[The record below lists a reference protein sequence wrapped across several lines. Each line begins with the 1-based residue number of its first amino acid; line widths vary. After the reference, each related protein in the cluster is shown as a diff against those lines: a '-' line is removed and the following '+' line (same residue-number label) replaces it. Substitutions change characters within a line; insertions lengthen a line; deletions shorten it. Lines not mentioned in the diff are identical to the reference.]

1 MRKFWRKKYGR
12 KIINFDL
19 LKTSNDDLSEPRIP
33 QVFCA
38 INCCSYGFRGFF
50 SRKSL
55 RNVNENFCIFSQK
68 FSFAGNPSCNI

>member
-1 MRKFWRKKYGR
+1 MLKFWRKKYGR

-19 LKTSNDDLSEPRIP
+19 LKTSNADLSEQRIP

-50 SRKSL
+50 REK
-55 RNVNENFCIFSQK
+55 VCEM
-68 FSFAGNPSCNI
+68 